1 MKITLIAGARP
12 NFMKIA
18 ALIHAIQ
25 AAQKQGKNVQ
35 FRLVHTGQHYDKNM
49 SDTFFEEL
57 GIPAPDVNLGCG
69 GGTQAEQT
77 AAIMV
82 AFEKE
87 LLAHPTDVVLVVGDV
102 TSTMACSIV
111 AKKLNTKVCHVEA
124 GIRSWDL
131 TMPEEIN
138 RMVTDSLADYMFTTS
153 EVANRNLHRMGAYPQ
168 PLPEGMGERPTPN
181 PSLKG
186 GEYRRGDCFARVFG
200 AHTADR
206 SQYDLMK
213 ENASTNRKNPTEAE
227 AIMWSLLRRNN
238 LGLHFRRQ
246 HIILDYIV
254 DFACI
259 EKGLIIE
266 LDGGYHNNPEQQQ
279 LDLQRTAHLQQ
290 LGYTEL
296 RFANEELLC
305 EPESVIEKIESI
317 AFSLPSLQGRD
328 GERPCQRYWFV
339 GNVMIDTLLA
349 NRARFR
355 KPEVWDRLGLKEK
368 QYIVMTMHRPAN
380 VDEENHLRAMMEQII
395 DNVHGLPVIF
405 PIHPRTAKIFYN
417 LWKPTSDS
425 SLKGR
430 EVCEDS
436 EDILAK
442 RFPNLHIVEPLGYL
456 EFNYLVERA
465 KAVVTD
471 SGGITEETTVMGVPC
486 ITLRDNTERP
496 ETCTVGTNELI
507 GTKPEAIKPAL
518 DKLFAG
524 EWKKGAIPELWDG
537 HAAERIIAILAEL

>member
-77 AAIMV
+77 AHIMV

-87 LLAHPTDVVLVVGDV
+87 LLEHPTDIVLVVGDV

-153 EVANRNLHRMGAYPQ
+153 EVANANLLRLGASLQLP
-168 PLPEGMGERPTPN
+168 PEGRRVIAQN
-181 PSLKG
+181 PSPIN
-186 GEYRRGDCFARVFG
+186 GE
-200 AHTADR
+200 
-206 SQYDLMK
+206 
-213 ENASTNRKNPTEAE
+213 
-227 AIMWSLLRRNN
+227 
-238 LGLHFRRQ
+238 
-246 HIILDYIV
+246 
-254 DFACI
+254 
-259 EKGLIIE
+259 
-266 LDGGYHNNPEQQQ
+266 DGKCDN
-279 LDLQRTAHLQQ
+279 
-290 LGYTEL
+290 
-296 RFANEELLC
+296 
-305 EPESVIEKIESI
+305 KIH
-317 AFSLPSLQGRD
+317 PSLQG
-328 GERPCQRYWFV
+328 GAGVGPKFWFV

-355 KPEVWDRLGLKEK
+355 KPEVWDELGLKPQEF
-368 QYIVMTMHRPAN
+368 IVMTMHRPAN
-380 VDEENHLRAMMEQII
+380 VDEENHLHAMMEQII

-405 PIHPRTAKIFYN
+405 PIHPRTAKLFYG
-417 LWKPTSDS
+417 LWGDET
-425 SLKGR
+425 
-430 EVCEDS
+430 E
-436 EDILAK
+436 LAK
-442 RFPNLHIVEPLGYL
+442 RLPNLHIVEPMGYL

-507 GTKPEAIKPAL
+507 GTNPAAIKPAL

-537 HAAERIIAILAEL
+537 HAAERIIEILSALEI